1 MPPLPRSK
9 NYTFALLIAALL
21 LLLLGVDA
29 GAAPKNHTFSGHSLA
44 LTSRVQADKAP
55 TSRLAQTDPSLL
67 GRSGTAPVQVVIKLD
82 YDSVATYAGGIRGL
96 AATSPSVTGASL
108 TRATTAKQRYTAY
121 IVDKEKAFKAAL
133 GTRVPSA
140 RVGTSLRTVYG
151 GVAARVPANSV
162 AGILKIPGVVA
173 VQRDR
178 LNRPLTDSSPEFL
191 GAPTVYNQLGTTA
204 NAGQGV
210 ILGDLD
216 TGVWPEH
223 PSFADQG
230 NLPAPPGPARVCNF
244 GDNPLTPAN
253 DPFVCQHKLI
263 GGQPFL
269 QTYLSNPARAAA
281 EPFHTAR
288 DSNGHGTHTA
298 STAGGDIVT
307 NVSVL
312 GAPLAD
318 IHGLAPGAWVMEYK
332 VCGIQGCFASD
343 SAAAVGQAIQDG
355 VNVINFSISGGTV
368 PFSDPV
374 ELAFL
379 DAYAAG
385 VFVSTSAGN
394 EGPGAGTVNHLSPW
408 VSSVAASTQTREFA
422 STLTVR
428 AGNGD
433 TFTMDGASIIPGAG
447 PAPIVLSSEAPYSNA
462 LCTAPAPAGMF
473 TGKIVACQRG
483 GNARVD
489 KGFNVLQG
497 GAVGMV
503 LYNPTLADVETDTHW
518 LPAVHLPDGT
528 SFVAF
533 MNSHTGEVASFP
545 AGHARNGQG
554 DVMAAFSSRGPGGNF
569 IKPDVTAPGVQI
581 LAGDSPCGVGSPA
594 CAEAVTEGP
603 PGEYFQAIAGT
614 SMASPHNAGAAILLK
629 ALNPSWTPGQIR
641 SALMTTA
648 VESAVKE
655 DGATPADPFDFGSG
669 RIQLNSSWMPGLTF
683 DETAARMAALA
694 NDPINSVHLNI
705 PSIDAPVMPGRLS
718 TVRTAK
724 NVSGVRLKYRAETT
738 APAGATITVR
748 PKKFTLDPGESVEL
762 TITIESSAP
771 PAQYFGEVR
780 LEPKQ
785 QHQHHFHH
793 NRQFPTLHLPVAFRT
808 GQAQVSLASS
818 CSPDAIEVHDISTCE
833 VTATNTSF
841 KTTTVDLRTTLNRNL
856 KVQFASGAFIVDNR
870 TVVKPNVSLAGAQP
884 GVPSVDP
891 GALFGYIPL
900 DAFGIT
906 PIPIGDEDILNFN
919 VPSFVYNGVTYNTIG
934 VDSNGY
940 VLAGGG
946 TSEDNECC
954 NLPAG
959 PNPAR
964 PNNMRAPFWTDLDGG
979 GAPGIFAAT
988 LTDGV
993 DTWLVIEYRVNVFG
1007 TNSLRVFQV
1016 WIGLN
1021 GTQDITYAYDPA
1033 RLPGNP
1039 NGQPFLVGAENEL
1052 GQGDMTA
1059 TLPTQDL
1066 RVTSTAPTPG
1076 ASASYTVNVRGVHSG
1091 TGAVTTEMAGP
1102 DLPGVTIVRSEIAIS
1117 RHGHHGGH
1125 RHR

>member
-9 NYTFALLIAALL
+9 NYRFVLLIAALL

-29 GAAPKNHTFSGHSLA
+29 SAAPRHLTLSERSPSLVS
-44 LTSRVQADKAP
+44 TVQAGKAP

-67 GRSGTAPVQVVIKLD
+67 GRSGTAPLQVVIKLD
-82 YDSVATYAGGIRGL
+82 YDSVATYSGGVRGL
-96 AATSPSVTGASL
+96 SATSPSVTGTSL
-108 TRATTAKQRYTAY
+108 SRATAAKQRYLAY
-121 IVDKEKAFKAAL
+121 IVDKEKAFRADLAK
-133 GTRVPSA
+133 RVPAA

-173 VQRDR
+173 VQRDEV
-178 LNRPLTDSSPEFL
+178 NHPLTDSSPEFL
-191 GAPTVYNQLGTTA
+191 GAPTVYSQLGTTA

-210 ILGDLD
+210 VFGDLD

-269 QTYLSNPARAAA
+269 ATYLSDPARSAA

-298 STAGGDIVT
+298 STAGGNMVQ
-307 NVSVL
+307 NVSVFGALL
-312 GAPLAD
+312 GD

-343 SAAAVGQAIQDG
+343 SAAAVGRAILDG

-379 DAYAAG
+379 DAYAAD

-422 STLTVR
+422 TTLTVR

-433 TFTMDGASIIPGAG
+433 VFTMDGASITPGAG
-447 PAPIVLSSEAPYSNA
+447 PAPIVLSSETPYSNA
-462 LCTAPAPAGMF
+462 LCSSPAPAGTF

-503 LYNPTLADVETDTHW
+503 LYNPTLADVETDNHW
-518 LPAVHLPDGT
+518 LSAVHLADGT

-533 MNSHTGEVASFP
+533 MNSHSGEVASFP
-545 AGHARNGQG
+545 AGHSRNGHG

-581 LAGDSPCGVGSPA
+581 LAGHTPTPESI
-594 CAEAVTEGP
+594 TEGP
-603 PGEYFQAIAGT
+603 PGQFFQAIAGT
-614 SMASPHNAGAAILLK
+614 SMSSPHNAGAAILLK
-629 ALNPSWTPGQIR
+629 AMHPDWAPGQIK

-648 VESAVKE
+648 VESVVKE
-655 DGATPADPFDFGSG
+655 DGVTPADPFDFGSG
-669 RIQLNSSWMPGLTF
+669 RIQLHTSWMPGLTF

-694 NDPINSVHLNI
+694 KDPLNAVNLNI
-705 PSIDAPVMPGRLS
+705 PSIDAPIMPGRL
-718 TVRTAK
+718 TTIRTAK

-738 APAGATITVR
+738 APAGATITVQ
-748 PKKFTLDPGESVEL
+748 PKKFTLDPGQTIEL

-785 QHQHHFHH
+785 QHSHHH
-793 NRQFPTLHLPVAFRT
+793 QQQVPTLHLPVAFRT
-808 GQAQVSLASS
+808 GQAQVSLSSTCSPNAIQVHDLSS
-818 CSPDAIEVHDISTCE
+818 CQVA
-833 VTATNTSF
+833 ATNTSF
-841 KTTTVDLRTTLNRNL
+841 DTTTVDLRTRLNKKL
-856 KVQFASGAFIVDNR
+856 KVQSASGAFIVDNR
-870 TVVKPNVSLAGAQP
+870 TVVKPNVSLAGAQA
-884 GVPSVDP
+884 GVPSIGP
-891 GALFGYIPL
+891 GTVAGYIPL
-900 DAFGIT
+900 DAFGVT
-906 PIPIGDEDILNFN
+906 PIPIGDEDILNLN
-919 VPSFVYNGVTYNTIG
+919 VPPFVYNGVTYSTLG

-946 TSEDNECC
+946 TSEDNNCC
-954 NLPAG
+954 SLPSG
-959 PNPAR
+959 PDPAR
-964 PNNMRAPFWTDLDGG
+964 PNNMLAPFWTDLDGT
-979 GAPGIFAAT
+979 GAPGILSAT

-993 DTWLVIEYRVNVFG
+993 NSWIVIEYRVNVFG
-1007 TNSLRVFQV
+1007 TASSRVFQV
-1016 WIGLN
+1016 WIGIN
-1021 GTQDITYAYDPA
+1021 GTQDIAYAYDPA
-1033 RLPGNP
+1033 HLPGNP

-1052 GQGDMTA
+1052 GQGAMTA
-1059 TLPTQDL
+1059 TLPAGDL

-1076 ASASYTVNVRGVHSG
+1076 ASASYTVNVRGVHAG
-1091 TGAVTTEMAGP
+1091 TGAVTTEMKGP
-1102 DLPGVTIVRSEIAIS
+1102 DLPGVTIVTSQIAIS

>member
-1 MPPLPRSK
+1 MRQQHGLATLVAVPVVISVLVFGAPAVGDTATASTRSK
-9 NYTFALLIAALL
+9 H
-21 LLLLGVDA
+21 
-29 GAAPKNHTFSGHSLA
+29 PTFSGQSLA
-44 LTSRVQADKAP
+44 PTSRVQADKAA
-55 TSRLAQTDPSLL
+55 TSRLATTDRSLL
-67 GRSGTAPVQVVIKLD
+67 GRAGSTLLQVVIKLD
-82 YDSVATYAGGIRGL
+82 YDPVATYTGGIRGL
-96 AATSPSVTGASL
+96 TATSPSVTGKSL
-108 TRATTAKQRYTAY
+108 SDATTASRRYESY
-121 IVDKEKAFKAAL
+121 IVGKEKAFKAEL
-133 GTRVPSA
+133 GARVPGA
-140 RVGTSLRTVYG
+140 HIGTSLRTVYG

-162 AGILKIPGVVA
+162 ATILRIPGVVA
-173 VQRDR
+173 VQSDR
-178 LNRPLTDSSPEFL
+178 LNHPLTDSSPEFL

-210 ILGDLD
+210 IYGNLD

-223 PSFADQG
+223 PSFADLG
-230 NLPAPPGPARVCNF
+230 NLAAPPGPARVCNF

-269 QTYLSNPARAAA
+269 ATYLSDPARAAA

-298 STAGGDIVT
+298 STAGGNIDT

-312 GAPLAD
+312 GSLLPD

-332 VCGIQGCFASD
+332 VCGILGCFGSD
-343 SAAAVGQAIQDG
+343 SAAAVGRAVVDG
-355 VNVINFSISGGTV
+355 VDVINFSISGGTQ

-408 VSSVAASTQTREFA
+408 VASVAASTQTREFA
-422 STLTVR
+422 TTLTVR
-428 AGNGD
+428 ASNGD
-433 TFTMDGASIIPGAG
+433 TFTMDGASVTPGAG
-447 PAPIVLSSEAPYSNA
+447 PAPIVLSSDAAYSNT
-462 LCTAPAPAGMF
+462 LCTTPAPAGTF

-497 GAVGMV
+497 GAVGFV

-518 LPAVHLPDGT
+518 LPAVHLADGT
-528 SFVAF
+528 TFVSF
-533 MNSHTGEVASFP
+533 MNSHTGETASFP
-545 AGHARNGQG
+545 AGVSRNGQG

-581 LAGDSPCGVGSPA
+581 LAGDTPFSESI
-594 CAEAVTEGP
+594 TEGP
-603 PGEYFQAIAGT
+603 PGELFQAIAGT
-614 SMASPHNAGAAILLK
+614 SMSSPHNAGAAILLK
-629 ALNPSWTPGQIR
+629 ALNPSWTPGQIM

-648 VESAVKE
+648 VQSVVKE
-655 DGATPADPFDFGSG
+655 DTVTPADPFDLGAG

-694 NDPINSVHLNI
+694 NDPLNAVHLNI
-705 PSIDAPVMPGRLS
+705 PSINAPIMPGRLS
-718 TVRTAK
+718 TIRTAT
-724 NVSGVRLKYRAETT
+724 NVSGDRLKYTAQTT
-738 APAGATITVR
+738 APAGAKITVR
-748 PKKFTLDPGESVEL
+748 PKKFTLDPGESIEL
-762 TITIESSAP
+762 TITIESSSP

-780 LEPKQ
+780 LVPKR
-785 QHQHHFHH
+785 HH
-793 NRQFPTLHLPVAFRT
+793 FPTLHLPVAFRT
-808 GQAQVSLASS
+808 GQAQVSLTSS
-818 CSPDAIEVHDISTCE
+818 CTPDAIKVHEISSCQ

-841 KTTTVDLRTTLNRNL
+841 NTTTVDLRTTLSKKL
-856 KVQFASGAFIVDNR
+856 KVQSASGAFIVDNR

-891 GALFGYIPL
+891 GQLAGYIPL
-900 DAFGIT
+900 DLFGVT
-906 PIPIGDEDILNFN
+906 PVPIGDEDIINFN
-919 VPSFVYNGVTYNTIG
+919 VPPFVYNGVTYNTLG

-946 TSEDNECC
+946 TSEDNNCC
-954 NLPAG
+954 NLPTG
-959 PNPAR
+959 PDPAR
-964 PNNMRAPFWTDLDGG
+964 PNNMLAPFWTDLDGT

-993 DTWLVIEYRVNVFG
+993 NTWIVIEYRVNVFG
-1007 TNSLRVFQV
+1007 TTSSRVFQT
-1016 WIGLN
+1016 WIGID
-1021 GTQDITYAYDPA
+1021 GVQDITYAYDPA
-1033 RLPGNP
+1033 HLPADP
-1039 NGQPFLVGAENEL
+1039 NGQDFLVGAENEL

-1059 TLPTQDL
+1059 TLPTEDL

-1076 ASASYTVNVRGVHSG
+1076 ASVSYTVNVRGVHSG
-1091 TGAVTTEMAGP
+1091 TGTVTTEMEGP
-1102 DLPGVTIVRSEIAIS
+1102 DLPGVTIVTSEIAIS
-1117 RHGHHGGH
+1117 RHGHHWHHGGH
-1125 RHR
+1125 R

>member
-1 MPPLPRSK
+1 MPPLPRSTSRK
-9 NYTFALLIAALL
+9 FVLLIAALL

-29 GAAPKNHTFSGHSLA
+29 SAAPRHFTRSEHSLS

-67 GRSGTAPVQVVIKLD
+67 GKSGTAPVQVVIKLD
-82 YDSVATYAGGIRGL
+82 YDSVATYTGGIRGL
-96 AATSPSVTGASL
+96 AATSPSVTGKSLSGASG
-108 TRATTAKQRYTAY
+108 AKQQYVAY
-121 IVDKEKAFKAAL
+121 IVDREKAFRAQL

-140 RVGTSLRTVYG
+140 QVGTSLRTVYG
-151 GVAARVPANSV
+151 GVAAQVPANSV
-162 AGILKIPGVVA
+162 ATILKIPGVAA

-178 LNRPLTDSSPEFL
+178 LNHPLTDSSPEFL
-191 GAPTVYNQLGTTA
+191 GAPTAYNQLGTTA

-210 ILGDLD
+210 IYGNLD

-223 PSFADQG
+223 PSFADLG
-230 NLPAPPGPARVCNF
+230 NLPAPPGPARACNF
-244 GDNPLTPAN
+244 GDNPLTPAS
-253 DPFVCQHKLI
+253 DPFVCQHKLV
-263 GGQPFL
+263 GGAPFL
-269 QTYLSNPARAAA
+269 ATYLSDPARAAA

-298 STAGGDIVT
+298 STAGGNIDP
-307 NVSVL
+307 NVSIL
-312 GAPLAD
+312 GGLLPA

-332 VCGIQGCFASD
+332 VCGIQGCFGSD
-343 SAAAVGQAIQDG
+343 SAAAVGQAIVDG

-422 STLTVR
+422 TTLTVN
-428 AGNGD
+428 ASGGD
-433 TFTMDGASIIPGAG
+433 TFTMDGASITPGAG
-447 PAPIVLSSEAPYSNA
+447 PAPIVLSSDAPYSNT
-462 LCTAPAPAGMF
+462 LCTTPAPPGTF
-473 TGKIVACQRG
+473 TGKIVACERG

-497 GAVGMV
+497 GAVGFV
-503 LYNPTLADVETDTHW
+503 LYNPTLADVETDNHW
-518 LPAVHLPDGT
+518 LPAVHLADGT
-528 SFVAF
+528 TFVAF
-533 MNSHTGEVASFP
+533 MNAHTGETASFP
-545 AGHARNGQG
+545 AGQSHNGQG

-581 LAGDSPCGVGSPA
+581 LAGHTPVQESI
-594 CAEAVTEGP
+594 TEGP
-603 PGEYFQAIAGT
+603 PGQFFQAIAGT

-648 VESAVKE
+648 VQNVVKE
-655 DGATPADPFDFGSG
+655 DEVTPADPFDFGSG

-694 NDPINSVHLNI
+694 NDPINAVHLNI
-705 PSIDAPVMPGRLS
+705 PSIDAPIMPGRLS
-718 TVRTAK
+718 TIRTAT
-724 NVSGVRLKYRAETT
+724 NVSGVRLKYKAQTT

-748 PKKFTLDPGESVEL
+748 PKKFTLDPGDSIEL
-762 TITIESSAP
+762 TITIESGAP

-780 LEPKQ
+780 LVPKR
-785 QHQHHFHH
+785 HH
-793 NRQFPTLHLPVAFRT
+793 FPTLHLPVAFRT

-818 CSPDAIEVHDISTCE
+818 CTPTAIKVHDISSCQ
-833 VTATNTSF
+833 VTATNNSF
-841 KTTTVDLRTTLNRNL
+841 NTTTVDLRTTLNKKL
-856 KVQFASGAFIVDNR
+856 KVQSASGATIVNNR
-870 TVVKPNVSLAGAQP
+870 MVEKLNVPLAGAQP

-900 DAFGIT
+900 DAFGVT
-906 PIPIGDEDILNFN
+906 PVAIGDEDIINFN
-919 VPSFVYNGVTYNTIG
+919 VPPFVYNDVTYTTLG

-946 TSEDNECC
+946 TSEDNNCC
-954 NLPAG
+954 NLPTG
-959 PNPAR
+959 PDPAR
-964 PNNMRAPFWTDLDGG
+964 PNNMLAPFWTDLDGT
-979 GAPGIFAAT
+979 GAPGIFIT
-988 LTDGV
+988 ILTDGV
-993 DTWLVIEYRVNVFG
+993 SDWIVIEYRVNVFG
-1007 TNSLRVFQV
+1007 TTSSRVFQT
-1016 WIGLN
+1016 WIGIN

-1033 RLPGNP
+1033 NLPGNP
-1039 NGQPFLVGAENEL
+1039 TGQPFLVGAENEL

-1059 TLPTQDL
+1059 TLPTGDL

-1076 ASASYTVNVRGVHSG
+1076 ASASYTLNVRGVSAG
-1091 TGAVTTEMAGP
+1091 TGTVTTEMEGP
-1102 DLPGVTIVRSEIAIS
+1102 DLPGVTIVTSEIAIS
-1117 RHGHHGGH
+1117 GHGHHHDHRHGHHH
-1125 RHR
+1125 RHWHHGGNARR